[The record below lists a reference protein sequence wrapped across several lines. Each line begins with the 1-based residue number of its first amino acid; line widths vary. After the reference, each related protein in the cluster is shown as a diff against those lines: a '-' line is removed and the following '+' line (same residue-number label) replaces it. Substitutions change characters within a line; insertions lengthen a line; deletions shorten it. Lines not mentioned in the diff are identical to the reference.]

1 MNVILLEKIG
11 KVGEVG
17 DQVNVKA
24 GYARNFLFPF
34 SKAIPATKEN
44 VADFDARK
52 DELVKAA
59 NEKLSGAEGRAA
71 KLNGT
76 TITIE
81 ANAGEEG
88 KLFGSIGT
96 RDITDALLAA
106 GHEIE
111 KSEVQLPGGA
121 LRTTGDFTISLSLG
135 SINSNGNLSLGSDV
149 NAEINLKVTGSDAP
163 AETIAAM
170 EEIEGKV
177 EGVTE
182 EDTQSE
188 SKESAPKDEE

>member
-1 MNVILLEKIG
+1 MSSIEDILAQLDTEAMTRPEIRAVMSQIG
-11 KVGEVG
+11 K
-17 DQVNVKA
+17 DS
-24 GYARNFLFPF
+24 LL
-34 SKAIPATKEN
+34 
-44 VADFDARK
+44 DAEMKRLGFWDPDK
-52 DELVKAA
+52 I
-59 NEKLSGAEGRAA
+59 S
-71 KLNGT
+71 
-76 TITIE
+76 
-81 ANAGEEG
+81 GEEG

-121 LRTTGDFTISLSLG
+121 LRTTGDFTIS
-135 SINSNGNLSLGSDV
+135 LSLGSDV